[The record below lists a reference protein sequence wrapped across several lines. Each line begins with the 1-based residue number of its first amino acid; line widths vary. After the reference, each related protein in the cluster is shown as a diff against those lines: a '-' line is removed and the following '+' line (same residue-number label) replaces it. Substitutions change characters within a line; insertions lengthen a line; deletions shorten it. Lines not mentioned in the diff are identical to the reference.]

1 MVPDKTV
8 LILDDEVLVAIDI
21 GDELTH
27 RGWNVVD
34 VIGTLTAAAA
44 AIQTAVPDLA
54 LLDMN
59 LRGQHSFDFARD
71 LIGRGTT
78 VVFLSGNTAHDLP
91 EDLQSCAFLGKPINY
106 DRLHATLLSALHA
119 DV

>member
-1 MVPDKTV
+1 MREKTV

-21 GDELTH
+21 GDELAD
-27 RGWNVVD
+27 RGWNVTD
-34 VIGTLTAAAA
+34 VVGSLSAAAA
-44 AIQTAVPDLA
+44 AVALARPDLA

-78 VVFLSGNTAHDLP
+78 VVFLSGNTAQDLP
-91 EDLQSCAFLGKPINY
+91 EDLQSCAFLGKPVNY
-106 DRLHATLLSALHA
+106 DRLHDTLLSAITA
-119 DV
+119 GV